1 MISTGIKYLDKL
13 TSGLRLGDNVVW
25 QISNGVPIEYFTRN
39 ALSTESSFTNSI
51 VYVNFNYSPHTVCKR
66 FDEIFRRENITM
78 IDAFTHGKGNSDP
91 VFLEFYE
98 GNTIYDTSKILC
110 LDTPKDIRSFMEA
123 MNSVETQN
131 RDGSFYVF
139 DSLTG
144 MNELW
149 KDERA
154 IVDFFSFTCPK
165 LYDLNT
171 IAYWILEKDAHS
183 TKALAELSHI
193 TQIVLDVENTDSG
206 YYTLKL
212 KKLEERTA
220 QASGVTHHFKIIN
233 RDIQF
238 QEGKSHLLKIGGRI
252 KELRKTLNVTQS
264 EIAAQLGMTP
274 GAISQ
279 IENDLIT
286 PSLYTLVQL
295 SAILKKPIEYFIQTE
310 ILESNN
316 KGYRLIRHDK
326 TGQSGDSGISFF
338 PILDGSHNDLRV
350 FSITIINGE
359 KTDGP
364 LMLHKG
370 RELIVVSGGSIS
382 LTIQKEPLLLQK
394 GDSIILENAFPESW
408 ENTGSGP
415 AELLYVLF

>member
-1 MISTGIKYLDKL
+1 MISTGIKYLDKI
-13 TSGLRLGDNVVW
+13 TSGLKLGDNVVW

-39 ALSTESSFTNSI
+39 ALSTESSFTHSI

-98 GNTIYDTSKILC
+98 GHTGYDTSKIIC
-110 LDTPKDIRSFMEA
+110 LKEPKNIASFMEA

-193 TQIVLDVENTDSG
+193 TQIVLDVENTDTG

-212 KKLEERTA
+212 KKLEDRTA
-220 QASGVTHHFKIIN
+220 HASGMAHNFKIIN
-233 RDIQF
+233 RDVQF
-238 QEGKSHLLKIGGRI
+238 QEGKSHILKIGNRI
-252 KELRKTLNVTQS
+252 KELRKSLNVTQS
-264 EIAAQLGMTP
+264 DLAARLGMTP

-295 SAILKKPIEYFIQTE
+295 STILKKPIEYFINTGFF
-310 ILESNN
+310 ES
-316 KGYRLIRHDK
+316 
-326 TGQSGDSGISFF
+326 DSNGFRVIKADETIHPSEKGISLF
-338 PILDGSHNDLRV
+338 PVIDDSRNGFRV
-350 FSITIINGE
+350 FRVVVHQGETIE
-359 KTDGP
+359 GP
-364 LMLHKG
+364 FVLHKG
-370 RELIVVSGGSIS
+370 RELITVTEGGIS
-382 LTIQKEPLLLQK
+382 LDINGESIMLHK
-394 GDSIILENAFPESW
+394 GDSILLEDAFPESW
-408 ENTGSGP
+408 KTSGDTH
-415 AELLYVLF
+415 AELLYILF

>member
-13 TSGLRLGDNVVW
+13 TSGLNLGDNVVW

-66 FDEIFRRENITM
+66 FDKIFRRENITM
-78 IDAFTHGKGNSDP
+78 IDAFTHGKGNGDP
-91 VFLEFYE
+91 VFLEFYD
-98 GNTIYDTSKILC
+98 GDTGYDTSKIIC
-110 LDTPKDIRSFMEA
+110 LDQPKDISSFMDA
-123 MNSVETQN
+123 MNSVEKQN
-131 RDGSFYVF
+131 RDGSFYIF

-193 TQIVLDVENTDSG
+193 TQIVLDVESIDTGN
-206 YYTLKL
+206 YTLKL
-212 KKLEERTA
+212 KKLEDRATH
-220 QASGVTHHFKIIN
+220 ASGATHHFKIIN

-238 QEGKSHLLKIGGRI
+238 QEGKSHLLKIGNRI
-252 KELRKTLNVTQS
+252 KELRKSLNITQS
-264 EIAAQLGMTP
+264 ELAAQLSMTP

-295 SAILKKPIEYFIQTE
+295 STILQKPIEYFIQTGIME
-310 ILESNN
+310 GDGKGFQVIRSETN
-316 KGYRLIRHDK
+316 KQSHDRGV
-326 TGQSGDSGISFF
+326 TFF
-338 PILDGSHNDLRV
+338 PIIDDTHNEFKIFR
-350 FSITIINGE
+350 IILNSGDTVE
-359 KTDGP
+359 GP
-364 LMLHKG
+364 FMLHKG
-370 RELIVVSGGSIS
+370 SELVTVATGNVSLSIQGES
-382 LTIQKEPLLLQK
+382 ITLHK
-394 GDSIILENAFPESW
+394 GDSILLENSFPESW
-408 ENTGSGP
+408 TNTGDTST
-415 AELLYVLF
+415 ELFYILF